1 MPIVVQEVNAIIAKL
16 KCSKA
21 PGWDNITAEHLK
33 YSGPICKRI
42 LTWILTSVHDTEYI
56 PVHFR
61 KGVIVPIPKSD
72 KDRCSKDNYRGITL
86 LPVFYKIY
94 EHILSDRLKMDVEQR
109 GLIHCFQGASQQG
122 CSSIHSS
129 MLLQET
135 IYLYISYNRA
145 NRKTVFVAFLYTR
158 KAFDSVW
165 IDGLLYKL
173 YQKEIDSKLCRIIK
187 GCYHGFSCRVFTG
200 GMYTQSGFQLRGTSI
215 KGGP

>member
-1 MPIVVQEVNAIIAKL
+1 MPIVVQEVNSIIAKL
-16 KCSKA
+16 KCRTA

-33 YSGPICKRI
+33 YSGPICRRI
-42 LTWILTSVHDTEYI
+42 LTWILNSVHDTVYM

-72 KDRCSKDNYRGITL
+72 KDRCSKENYRGITL
-86 LPVFYKIY
+86 LPVLYKIY
-94 EHILSDRLKMDVEQR
+94 GHILSDRLKMDVEQR
-109 GLIHCFQGASQQG
+109 GLIHCFQG

-135 IYLYISYNRA
+135 ISYNRA
-145 NRKTVFVAFLYTR
+145 KGKTVYVAFLDTR

-173 YQKEIDSKLCRIIK
+173 YQKEIDSK
-187 GCYHGFSCRVFTG
+187 FF
-200 GMYTQSGFQLRGTSI
+200 
-215 KGGP
+215 